1 MHHTASRKE
10 AIMVEFWLPL
20 GGSGLSGQYSSGQVV
35 QPMGFAHRWTTP
47 DESSCVQVKFDT
59 KRLRI
64 DSWW

>member
-1 MHHTASRKE
+1 
-10 AIMVEFWLPL
+10 MVEFWLPL

-64 DSWW
+64 YSW